1 MTDIINN
8 SNPTN
13 HRSESDGI
21 FITAEHLKSRLDG
34 GQHLMVLDIG
44 ERSRFERRNIPG
56 SAYAVCDEAA
66 KKNIMP
72 KLPKNIEIVLVGDD
86 EEYTR
91 QMAEM
96 MAQIGLNTKYLQ
108 GGINAWKWD
117 LVESSSGGH
126 ISSIDLRK
134 WLDQGSNDCDL
145 FLLDV
150 REPDEFK
157 EWNIDGSV
165 NIPLSK
171 LAPTK
176 ESIND
181 IPKDKRIITICS
193 HGNRSTI
200 AKYLLERYGFSVSVL
215 EGGLKSWKHPS

>member
-1 MTDIINN
+1 
-8 SNPTN
+8 
-13 HRSESDGI
+13 
-21 FITAEHLKSRLDG
+21 L
-34 GQHLMVLDIG
+34 

-91 QMAEM
+91 KTAEM

-108 GGINAWKWD
+108 GGINAWKGD
-117 LVESSSGGH
+117 FVESSLERH
-126 ISSIDLRK
+126 ISSMDLK
-134 WLDQGSNDCDL
+134 EWLDQGSNDYGL

-171 LAPTK
+171 LTSSK
-176 ESIND
+176 ESLND
-181 IPKDKRIITICS
+181 IPKVKKIITFCS
-193 HGNRSTI
+193 YGNRSTV
-200 AKYLLERYGFSVSVL
+200 AKYLLERYGYNVSPL
-215 EGGLKSWKHPS
+215 EGGLKSWKHSS